1 VPGRVIETEK
11 TNDSKMP
18 NDPTLDA
25 SVQWRIDHGTIDL
38 REPGYRGTAEAILD
52 AGLAT
57 EVRRLI
63 SAGKEADVYLC
74 TYNGAPLAVKAYRL
88 YRTSHR
94 GGRPIKV
101 DTMSWLAAQRV
112 ENLLSMRYIGNEAP
126 APRLHDVRLEA
137 PESFLGT
144 VLAGVDALA
153 RAGIVH
159 GDLSAFNVLVDGER
173 AWFIDFSEA
182 VRVDRLGGS
191 PWVRLTEASKL
202 LTRGLQ
208 ALQLYFRKY
217 NLTIETEPLV
227 EQIVQRLDRFGVLE

>member
-1 VPGRVIETEK
+1 MMRQAWKG
-11 TNDSKMP
+11 
-18 NDPTLDA
+18 
-25 SVQWRIDHGTIDL
+25 
-38 REPGYRGTAEAILD
+38 
-52 AGLAT
+52 
-57 EVRRLI
+57 
-63 SAGKEADVYLC
+63 
-74 TYNGAPLAVKAYRL
+74 GAPVPTPAR
-88 YRTSHR
+88 
-94 GGRPIKV
+94 
-101 DTMSWLAAQRV
+101 RV

-159 GDLSAFNVLVDGER
+159 GDLSAFNVLVDDER

-227 EQIVQRLDRFGVLE
+227 EQIVQRLDRFGVLELSALASFTITTQRRADTEDLIARRGWSGIDAETVWEMPTVFIGSVAQIRDDLQARRDRFGLSYLITPDRELPTLTAVIAGL

>member
-1 VPGRVIETEK
+1 
-11 TNDSKMP
+11 M
-18 NDPTLDA
+18 
-25 SVQWRIDHGTIDL
+25 
-38 REPGYRGTAEAILD
+38 
-52 AGLAT
+52 
-57 EVRRLI
+57 
-63 SAGKEADVYLC
+63 
-74 TYNGAPLAVKAYRL
+74 
-88 YRTSHR
+88 
-94 GGRPIKV
+94 
-101 DTMSWLAAQRV
+101 
-112 ENLLSMRYIGNEAP
+112 
-126 APRLHDVRLEA
+126 
-137 PESFLGT
+137 
-144 VLAGVDALA
+144 AGVDALA

>member
-1 VPGRVIETEK
+1 
-11 TNDSKMP
+11 
-18 NDPTLDA
+18 
-25 SVQWRIDHGTIDL
+25 
-38 REPGYRGTAEAILD
+38 
-52 AGLAT
+52 
-57 EVRRLI
+57 
-63 SAGKEADVYLC
+63 
-74 TYNGAPLAVKAYRL
+74 VKAYRL

-101 DTMSWLAAQRV
+101 DTMSWLAAHEFEMMRQAWKGGAPVPTPARRV
-112 ENLLSMRYIGNEAP
+112 ENLLSMRYIGNKAP